1 MTLNNQKTLDFVY
14 DGIGRPTSH
23 TVNLIHPLTT
33 SYTYHGITSG
43 GTVYKNNLIR
53 TEKKRQADKEVH
65 YERKAPKDPTDPIQP
80 QNKKTPCSHVNRE
93 YFYTLPLRHQITHKV
108 ADLGRVFE

>member
-1 MTLNNQKTLDFVY
+1 MTLNNQKTFNFVY

-53 TEKKRQADKEVH
+53 TEKRRQADKEVH

-93 YFYTLPLRHQITHKV
+93 
-108 ADLGRVFE
+108 

>member
-1 MTLNNQKTLDFVY
+1 MRLQGSLYNHCKDNLLTGMTLNNQKTFNFVY

-53 TEKKRQADKEVH
+53 TEKRRQADKEVH

-93 YFYTLPLRHQITHKV
+93 
-108 ADLGRVFE
+108 